1 MPGPPTLP
9 ARAAEAAPATGPP
22 TSPPAGRE
30 TAAHRL
36 TRWALLALP
45 VLVLTE
51 RAWAR
56 RWMSDDGFINLRVV
70 RHITSG
76 NGPVFNAGERVEAVT
91 SPLWLWALA
100 AGDVVTP
107 IRLEWVA
114 VLAGIVLT
122 LVGVGFAIAGSR
134 LLVPARGATEL
145 YVPVGA
151 AVLVAV
157 TPVWTFASSGLEGGL
172 ASAWLGTS
180 LWALARW
187 ARTPERTV
195 PSWAAGLIG
204 LGVLIR
210 PDLAIFTGLF
220 LAAVL
225 IVRWRDSDW
234 PERVRVLGAALAIPI
249 AYEIFRMG
257 YYASLVPSP
266 ALAKE
271 AGSARWSNGWEYLR
285 ESFEPYALWLPLL
298 VLAVGAY
305 YPLVRIARR
314 DRRPAVLLV
323 AGAFAVGAVLQTVY
337 IIRVGGDFMHARLLL
352 PALFAVLAPVAVVPL
367 RREFAL
373 ALLVLPWCVVS
384 LFFLRADADDVGA
397 FGTGEQNL
405 VTLEDFGWE
414 PGGPQRAFFDGEG
427 VYYGTTRL
435 DAETV
440 AGRDAEVASY
450 GLGIIGYSLGPD
462 VYVLDLLGLGDPFTS
477 HLELERRGLIGHE
490 KPLPAPWIVARLTP
504 EGTALDE
511 EDFPFPTQFG
521 AQPLGDPDRAPFA
534 ARVERARE
542 ALRCAELRR
551 FLESYSDRLTPGRFL
566 SNVFRAPGYTAM
578 RIPPEPDDA
587 YRELC
592 D

>member
-1 MPGPPTLP
+1 VPGPPTLP
-9 ARAAEAAPATGPP
+9 TRDATSA
-22 TSPPAGRE
+22 TVTTVSHSPRGE

-45 VLVLTE
+45 VVVLAE
-51 RAWAR
+51 RAWSR

-70 RHITSG
+70 RQITSG
-76 NGPVFNAGERVEAVT
+76 NGPVFNAGERVEAAT
-91 SPLWLWALA
+91 SPLWVGLLA
-100 AGDVVTP
+100 VGDVVTP

-114 VLAGIVLT
+114 VLAGIALT
-122 LVGVGFAIAGSR
+122 LVGIGFAIAGAR
-134 LLVPARGATEL
+134 LLMPARSASEL
-145 YVPVGA
+145 YLPAGA

-172 ASAWLGTS
+172 TSAWLGTS

-187 ARTPERTV
+187 AAAAEHPL
-195 PSWAAGLIG
+195 PLWAAVISG

-210 PDLAIFTGLF
+210 PDLGIFTVLF
-220 LAAVL
+220 LTAVL
-225 IVRWRDSDW
+225 MARWRAGHW
-234 PERVRVLGAALAIPI
+234 PERVRVLGAALALPI

-271 AGSARWSNGWEYLR
+271 AGSARWSDGWDYLSD
-285 ESFEPYALWLPLL
+285 SFGPYAVWLPLV
-298 VLAVGAY
+298 VLTIGAY
-305 YPLVRIARR
+305 YPLVRAARC
-314 DRRPAVLLV
+314 DGRPAVLLV
-323 AGAFAVGAVLQTVY
+323 TGAFVIGALLQTVY
-337 IIRVGGDFMHARLLL
+337 IVRVGGDFMHARLLL
-352 PALFAVLAPVAVVPL
+352 PAFFAAVAPVAVVPL

-384 LFFLRADADDVGA
+384 LFFLRADADDAGA
-397 FGTGEQNL
+397 FGTGELNL
-405 VTLEDFGWE
+405 ITLEDFGWE
-414 PGGPQRAFFDGEG
+414 PGGSQRAWFDGQG
-427 VYYGTTRL
+427 VYYGTTKL

-440 AGRDAEVASY
+440 DGRDAEVASY

-504 EGTALDE
+504 DGTVLSED
-511 EDFPFPTQFG
+511 DFPFPTNFG
-521 AQPLGDPDRAPFA
+521 ARPLGDPDRASFDD
-534 ARVERARE
+534 RVTRARN
-542 ALRCAELRR
+542 ALTCEDLRH
-551 FLESYSDRLTPGRFL
+551 FLDAYTESLTPGRFL
-566 SNVFRAPGYTAM
+566 SNVVRAPGYTVM
-578 RIPPEPDDA
+578 RIPPEPEDA
-587 YRELC
+587 YREFC